1 MIVMMMVCPQS
12 AAGIFQHLKGIVH
25 SAVQQEP
32 TPDLQ
37 PDTLTALS
45 SLCVAQ
51 AQEVIAVKAIN
62 GMLCGWWC
70 CVLSVY
76 LFIFLWIGSCISN
89 NHDTRK

>member
-1 MIVMMMVCPQS
+1 MMLLIVVSQS

-37 PDTLTALS
+37 PETLTALS

-62 GMLCGWWC
+62 GMYCGC
-70 CVLSVY
+70 
-76 LFIFLWIGSCISN
+76 
-89 NHDTRK
+89 

>member
-1 MIVMMMVCPQS
+1 MMLMVLPQS
-12 AAGIFQHLKGIVH
+12 AAGIFNHLKGIVH

-37 PDTLTALS
+37 PETLTALS

-62 GMLCGWWC
+62 GMHWNL
-70 CVLSVY
+70 
-76 LFIFLWIGSCISN
+76 
-89 NHDTRK
+89 